1 MKNFAHRNGLGAPR
15 SRLGAAA
22 AAQTDR
28 LAGRE
33 VWPIVT
39 GAWLARRRRP
49 EDWQLIPNNL
59 HIVRRQLEGLGKE
72 EC

>member
-1 MKNFAHRNGLGAPR
+1 MTL
-15 SRLGAAA
+15 
-22 AAQTDR
+22 Q
-28 LAGRE
+28 E

-49 EDWQLIPNNL
+49 EDWRLIANNV

-72 EC
+72 ER